1 MTQTSTQPPAGDALE
16 RVMGVRALTASAFN
30 MTVGSGIFVL
40 PAAVAAMIGGAAPV
54 AYLVCAVAMALVVL
68 CFAEAGS
75 RVSRTGGTYAYAT
88 AAFGPFAGALTGALL
103 YAGAGAI
110 ASAAV
115 MNVFVGTLTVLAP
128 SVGTPVVRVTV
139 MALAYGGLALLNIRG
154 SKPGV
159 RAVEVFSLGK
169 LIPLL
174 GLVAFGV
181 FAMNGENLVIP
192 SLPPVGDIGRACVTL
207 VFAFL
212 GFENALSPSGEVKD
226 PHRTVP
232 RAVLLALALVT
243 VLYLTIQ
250 MVAAGVLGPQ
260 LSKETE
266 APLAAV
272 AGVVFGSAGS
282 TFILF
287 GALVSTFG
295 YLSGDALTS
304 PRALYALS
312 EDGVLPPWLSSV
324 HPAFRTPWLA
334 VITHAVLAFT
344 LASTGSFA
352 TLIVVA
358 NVAILL
364 MYGVVCVGLLQL
376 RRKNVRAG
384 GDPFVVPGGPLVP
397 VAAAGVLLWLLSTAT
412 RAEWLATGITLLL
425 ASVLYGMSLF
435 MRRRATPAGGE
446 RRSII
451 RISRTSTAS
460 RKGRQ
465 RRSS

>member
-1 MTQTSTQPPAGDALE
+1 MPNIANPRPIGAALE
-16 RVMGVRALTASAFN
+16 RVIGVRALTASAFN

-54 AYLVCAVAMALVVL
+54 AYLICAFAMALVVL

-75 RVSRTGGTYAYAT
+75 RVSRTGGAYAYAT
-88 AAFGPFAGALTGALL
+88 AAFGPFVGTLTGSLL
-103 YAGAGAI
+103 YGGAGVL

-128 SVGTPVVRVTV
+128 SLGTPVVRVTI
-139 MALAYGGLALLNIRG
+139 MALAYGALALLNVRG

-159 RAVEVFSLGK
+159 RTVELFSLGK

-174 GLVAFGV
+174 ALVAFGL
-181 FAMNGENLVIP
+181 FALHGDNLVIP
-192 SLPPVGDIGRACVTL
+192 PLPPASDMGRACVML
-207 VFAFL
+207 IFAFL
-212 GFENALSPSGEVKD
+212 GFENALNPSGEVKD

-272 AGVVFGSAGS
+272 AGVVFGGAGS
-282 TFILF
+282 TFILL

-304 PRALYALS
+304 PRALFALA
-312 EDGVLPPWLSSV
+312 EDGVLPPWLARV
-324 HPAFRTPWLA
+324 HPSFRTPWLA
-334 VITHAVLAFT
+334 VITHALLAFA

-364 MYGVVCVGLLQL
+364 MYGVVCVGIFQL

-384 GDPFVVPGGPLVP
+384 GEPFVVPGGPLVP
-397 VAAAGVLLWLLSTAT
+397 IAAAGLLLWLLSTAT
-412 RAEWLATGITLLL
+412 RAEWFATGITLLL
-425 ASVLYGMSLF
+425 ASALYLVSLY
-435 MRRRATPAGGE
+435 MRRRAA
-446 RRSII
+446 
-451 RISRTSTAS
+451 RTA
-460 RKGRQ
+460 
-465 RRSS
+465 